1 MIKKFTN
8 SRMREKDVIDTI
20 LIRGQQ
26 NFVNFDFSNPL
37 KIEDN
42 QILSILKKPRQ
53 VFYRFIPV
61 ALLFSRGIKNKT
73 NQIFSAT
80 D

>member
-8 SRMREKDVIDTI
+8 SRMRENDVIDTI

-42 QILSILKKPRQ
+42 QILIILKKPRQ

-61 ALLFSRGIKNKT
+61 ASLFSRGIKNKT

>member
-1 MIKKFTN
+1 
-8 SRMREKDVIDTI
+8 MRENDVIGTI

-37 KIEDN
+37 KIDDN
-42 QILSILKKPRQ
+42 QILNILKKHRHD
-53 VFYRFIPV
+53 FYRFIPIG
-61 ALLFSRGIKNKT
+61 LLFRSGIKNKA
-73 NQIFSAT
+73 NQILSAT